1 MPFFCYMWEYLVR
14 PDRLDDFMAAY
25 GPDGDWVQLFR
36 RDESYLRTDL
46 FRNRDDPRRF
56 VTADHWVSW
65 EDCRSFRERFRD
77 EFDALDERC
86 EALTIR
92 ETHLGDFERVG

>member
-25 GPDGDWVQLFR
+25 GP
-36 RDESYLRTDL
+36 
-46 FRNRDDPRRF
+46 
-56 VTADHWVSW
+56 
-65 EDCRSFRERFRD
+65 CRAFRERYRQKL
-77 EFDALDERC
+77 EALDERC

-92 ETHLGDFERVG
+92 ETHLGDFELVG